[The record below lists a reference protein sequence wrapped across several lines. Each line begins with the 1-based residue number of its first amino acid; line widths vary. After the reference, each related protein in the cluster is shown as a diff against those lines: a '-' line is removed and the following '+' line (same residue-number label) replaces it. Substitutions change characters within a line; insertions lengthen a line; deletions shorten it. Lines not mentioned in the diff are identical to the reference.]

1 MFLNPWFLNPW
12 AIVVGVAA
20 AGLPVAVHF
29 LTRPRPVR
37 MPLSTLRFV
46 HEAVLHRRT
55 RHRLRD
61 ALVLTLRTLA
71 VLLVA
76 FALARPFLGQAG
88 LSAVE
93 EQADTVRIVVL
104 DVSQS
109 MGAASHGIESFERA
123 RPLAARQLEYR
134 RGMKADLILAG
145 ARPVSVFTRAS
156 TNFSVL
162 RDELSRARVQPEKLA
177 VQETL
182 NLASEIMA
190 REESTREEK
199 SAGER
204 ESNAQRREVVIVSDF
219 QRSNWAA
226 ADFSVLPAGTRI
238 ELESVAPDATPPNLA
253 ILHVAAQGRAEIGRD
268 LRLEVDV
275 GNFSESPQTV
285 TVEVLL
291 GGASVQLSG
300 LCGPNLKTVLAGDL
314 ALRDAGWQTGEARLL
329 GVSDALAADNVRAC
343 VFDVRPAPRLALVT
357 REPATKRPSAS
368 YFLERALFL
377 ERAMAPVDRTSGD
390 AEADPAA
397 SASGGMPRLD
407 PARLDREVIGAVDLL
422 IVVQPGRMPEES
434 INQLASVI
442 RRGRGILYVASDAAD
457 AANLRLIAGATT
469 GMLKFP
475 AEFAPPAAKQPRRNL
490 FLAEVQKNQ
499 PPFQIFG
506 DELPAL
512 LETLRFSGGLD
523 SRRIEGALAEDILG
537 QYNDRSVFLAS
548 AALDAGGFVVLNA
561 DLTASNLPMSPLYV
575 PLIGEVVQTLLGQSR
590 RTGEISCGEPF
601 ALTLPP
607 DAAAAAE
614 LSIAG
619 PVEGEPVAGDLSDD
633 GAGVLWKGDA
643 AGRPG
648 AYRVLHKNTPVFAV
662 ATAIPAAESDLRS
675 VPAKVFEERLA
686 GGREVRFRSL
696 TGSGAEEHDAVWSWL
711 AVACVVCLLGE
722 VAALKGF
729 KT

>member
-1 MFLNPWFLNPW
+1 MFLNPW
-12 AIVVGVAA
+12 AIIFGVVA
-20 AGLPVAVHF
+20 AGLPLAVHF
-29 LTRPRPVR
+29 LTRPRPIR

-61 ALVLTLRTLA
+61 ALVLALRTLA

-76 FALARPFLGQAG
+76 FAVARPFLGQAG

-109 MGAASHGIESFERA
+109 MGAASHGIEAFERA
-123 RPLAARQLEYR
+123 RPLAAKQIEYR

-145 ARPVSVFTRAS
+145 ARPTSIFTRAS

-162 RDELSRARVQPEKLA
+162 RDELSGARVQPEKLA
-177 VQETL
+177 VQEAL
-182 NLASEIMA
+182 NLASEIIA
-190 REESTREEK
+190 REVSTSEGQ
-199 SAGER
+199 SAGK
-204 ESNAQRREVVIVSDF
+204 NDLKGQRPELVIVSDF

-238 ELESVAPDATPPNLA
+238 ALESVAPAETPPNLA
-253 ILHVAAQGRAEIGRD
+253 ILRVAAQGRAEIGRD
-268 LRLEVDV
+268 LRLEVEV
-275 GNFSESPQTV
+275 GNFSDSPQTV

-300 LCGPNLKTVLAGDL
+300 LCGPNLKTVLTGDL

-368 YFLERALFL
+368 YFLERA
-377 ERAMAPVDRTSGD
+377 MAPVDRTAGD
-390 AEADPAA
+390 AETELGGSEGVATPA
-397 SASGGMPRLD
+397 GGLARLD
-407 PARLDREVIGAVDLL
+407 PARLDRDVIGSVDLL

-442 RRGRGILYVASDAAD
+442 RRGRGILYIASDAAD

-469 GMLKFP
+469 GLLKFP
-475 AEFAPPAAKQPRRNL
+475 AEFAPAAAKQPRRNQ
-490 FLAEVQKNQ
+490 FLAEVQKSQ

-523 SRRIEGALAEDILG
+523 SRRVEGALAEDILG
-537 QYNDRSVFLAS
+537 QYSDRSVFLAS
-548 AALDAGGFVVLNA
+548 ATLDAGGFVVMNA
-561 DLTASNLPMSPLYV
+561 DLTLSNLPMSPLYV
-575 PLIGEVVQTLLGQSR
+575 PLVGELVQKLLGQNR
-590 RTGEISCGEPF
+590 RTGEMACGEPF
-601 ALTLPP
+601 ALMLPP
-607 DAAAAAE
+607 DAAAAAD

-619 PVEGEPVAGDLSDD
+619 PVEGEAIAGDLSDD
-633 GAGVLWKGDA
+633 GAGVLWKGEA
-643 AGRPG
+643 AGGPG
-648 AYRVLHKNTPVFAV
+648 AYRVLHKTTPVFAV
-662 ATAIPAAESDLRS
+662 AAAIPAAESDLRS

-696 TGSGAEEHDAVWSWL
+696 TGLGAEEHDTVWSWL
-711 AVACVVCLLGE
+711 AVACVVCVLGE
-722 VAALKGF
+722 LTALKGF

>member
-12 AIVVGVAA
+12 AILIGVVA

-76 FALARPFLGQAG
+76 FAVARPFLGQAG
-88 LSAVE
+88 ISAVE

-109 MGAASHGIESFERA
+109 LGAASYGIEAFERA

-177 VQETL
+177 VQEAL
-182 NLASEIMA
+182 NLASEIIA
-190 REESTREEK
+190 REESIGEK
-199 SAGER
+199 DSKV
-204 ESNAQRREVVIVSDF
+204 QRREVVIVSDF

-238 ELESVAPDATPPNLA
+238 ELESVAPAETPPNLA
-253 ILHVAAQGRAEIGRD
+253 ILRIAAQGRAEIGRD
-268 LRLEVDV
+268 LRLEVEV

-291 GGASVQLSG
+291 GDASVQLSG
-300 LCGPNLKTVLAGDL
+300 LCGPNLKTVLTGDL
-314 ALRDAGWQTGEARLL
+314 ALRDVGWQTGEARLL

-368 YFLERALFL
+368 YFLERALS
-377 ERAMAPVDRTSGD
+377 PVDRTGGD
-390 AEADPAA
+390 AETDLTVA
-397 SASGGMPRLD
+397 ASGGLARLD
-407 PARLDREVIGAVDLL
+407 PARLDREVIGSVDLL
-422 IVVQPGRMPEES
+422 IVVQPGRMSEEA

-442 RRGRGILYVASDAAD
+442 RRGRGILYIASDAAD
-457 AANLRLIAGATT
+457 AANLRLIAGATS

-490 FLAEVQKNQ
+490 FLAEVQKGQ

-523 SRRIEGALAEDILG
+523 SRRVEGALAEDILG
-537 QYNDRSVFLAS
+537 QYHDRSVFLAS
-548 AALDAGGFVVLNA
+548 ATLDAGGFVVLNA

-575 PLIGEVVQTLLGQSR
+575 PLVGEVVQMLLGQSR
-590 RTGEISCGEPF
+590 RTGEIACGEPF
-601 ALTLPP
+601 ALMLPP

-643 AGRPG
+643 AGGPG
-648 AYRVLHKNTPVFAV
+648 AYRVLHKNMPIFAV
-662 ATAIPAAESDLRS
+662 AAAIPAAESDLRS

-696 TGSGAEEHDAVWSWL
+696 TGLGAEEHDTVWSWL
-711 AVACVVCLLGE
+711 AVACVVCVLGE
-722 VAALKGF
+722 LAALKGF

>member
-1 MFLNPWFLNPW
+1 MFQNPW
-12 AIVVGVAA
+12 AILIGVVA

-76 FALARPFLGQAG
+76 CAVARPFLGQAG
-88 LSAVE
+88 LSAVD
-93 EQADTVRIVVL
+93 EQADAVRVVVL

-109 MGAASHGIESFERA
+109 MGATNHGIESFERA
-123 RPLAARQLEYR
+123 RPLAARHLEYR

-156 TNFSVL
+156 SNFSVL
-162 RDELSRARVQPEKLA
+162 RDELSRAKLQPEKLA
-177 VQETL
+177 VQEAL
-182 NLASEIMA
+182 NLASEIIA
-190 REESTREEK
+190 REEASPVL
-199 SAGER
+199 
-204 ESNAQRREVVIVSDF
+204 RREVLIVSDF
-219 QRSNWAA
+219 QRSNWGA
-226 ADFSVLPAGTRI
+226 ADFSVLPSGTRI
-238 ELESVAPDATPPNLA
+238 ELASVAPAEPLPNLA
-253 ILHVAAQGRAEIGRD
+253 ILRVAAQGRAEIGRD
-268 LRLEVDV
+268 LRLEVEV
-275 GNFSESPQTV
+275 GNFSDSPQTV
-285 TVEVLL
+285 TVEVVL
-291 GGASVQLSG
+291 GEATAQLSG
-300 LCGPNLKTVLAGDL
+300 LCGANSKTVLTGDL
-314 ALRDAGWQTGEARLL
+314 ALREAGWQTGEARLL

-368 YFLERALFL
+368 YFIERAIS
-377 ERAMAPVDRTSGD
+377 PVEGTSGD
-390 AEADPAA
+390 VAADLSAA
-397 SASGGMPRLD
+397 TGDGLARLD
-407 PARLDREVIGAVDLL
+407 PARLDRDVIGSVDLL
-422 IVVQPGRMPEES
+422 IVVQPGRLPEDS

-442 RRGRGILYVASDAAD
+442 RRGRGVLYVASDAAD

-490 FLAEVQKNQ
+490 FLVNVQQDQ

-523 SRRIEGALAEDILG
+523 SRRVEGALAEDILA
-537 QYNDRSVFLAS
+537 QFNDQSVFLAS
-548 AALDAGGFVVLNA
+548 ATLEAGAFVVLNA
-561 DLTASNLPMSPLYV
+561 DLSASNLPMSPLYV
-575 PLIGEVVQTLLGQSR
+575 PFVGELVQKLLGQGR
-590 RTGEISCGEPF
+590 RAGEIACGEPF
-601 ALTLPP
+601 ALMLPP

-614 LSIAG
+614 LSMAG
-619 PVEGEPVAGDLSDD
+619 PRAGEPVAGDLSDD
-633 GAGVLWKGDA
+633 GAGVLWKGDS
-643 AGRPG
+643 AGGPG
-648 AYRVLHKNTPVFAV
+648 VYRVLLKGTPIYAV
-662 ATAIPAAESDLRS
+662 AATIPAAESDLRS

-686 GGREVRFRSL
+686 GGREVRYRSL
-696 TGSGAEEHDAVWSWL
+696 TRSGSEEHDTAWSWL
-711 AVACVVCLLGE
+711 AVACVICLLGE
-722 VAALKGF
+722 LAALKSF
-729 KT
+729 NT

>member
-12 AIVVGVAA
+12 AILIGGVA
-20 AGLPVAVHF
+20 AGLPLAVHF

-37 MPLSTLRFV
+37 MPLSTLKFV

-71 VLLVA
+71 VLFVA
-76 FALARPFLGQAG
+76 LAVARPFLGQAG
-88 LSAVE
+88 LSAVD
-93 EQADTVRIVVL
+93 EQADTLRIVVL

-123 RPLAARQLEYR
+123 RPLASRRLDYR

-145 ARPVSVFTRAS
+145 ARPISVFTRAS

-162 RDELSRARVQPEKLA
+162 RDELSRARFQPEGLA
-177 VQETL
+177 VQESL
-182 NLASEIMA
+182 NLASEIIA
-190 REESTREEK
+190 REEST
-199 SAGER
+199 SAGE
-204 ESNAQRREVVIVSDF
+204 SKGLRREVVIVSDF

-238 ELESVAPDATPPNLA
+238 ELESVAAAETPPNLA
-253 ILHVAAQGRAEIGRD
+253 ILRVAAQGRAEIGRE
-268 LRLEVDV
+268 LRLEVEV

-300 LCGPNLKTVLAGDL
+300 LCGPNLKTVLTGDL
-314 ALRDAGWQTGEARLL
+314 ALQEAGWQTGEARLL

-357 REPATKRPSAS
+357 REAATKRPSAS
-368 YFLERALFL
+368 YFVERAL
-377 ERAMAPVDRTSGD
+377 APPGGTGSD
-390 AEADPAA
+390 AAADLAAPA
-397 SASGGMPRLD
+397 GGGLARLD
-407 PARLDREVIGAVDLL
+407 PARLDREVIGSVDLL
-422 IVVQPGRMPEES
+422 IVVQPGRLPEES

-457 AANLRLIAGATT
+457 AANLRLLAGATT
-469 GMLKFP
+469 GLLKIP
-475 AEFAPPAAKQPRRNL
+475 AEFAMPAAKQPRRDL
-490 FLAEVQKNQ
+490 FLAEVRKDQ

-523 SRRIEGALAEDILG
+523 SRRVEGAISEDILG

-548 AALDAGGFVVLNA
+548 ATLDAGGFVVLNT

-575 PLIGEVVQTLLGQSR
+575 PLLGEIVQTLLGQSR
-590 RTGEISCGEPF
+590 RTGEIACGEPF

-619 PVEGEPVAGDLSDD
+619 PQAGEPVAGDLSDD

-643 AGRPG
+643 AGGPG

-662 ATAIPAAESDLRS
+662 AAAIPAAESDLRS
-675 VPAKVFEERLA
+675 LSAKVFEERLA
-686 GGREVRFRSL
+686 GGREVTFRSL
-696 TGSGAEEHDAVWSWL
+696 AGLGADEHDTVWSWL

-722 VAALKGF
+722 LAALKGF